1 MCTAAIFSFRWVNL
15 LVVLLICLFF
25 LGPVSARETGASEKP
40 PGKSSVNKLVGVWES
55 ADTTKGGLGAIY
67 EFREDGG
74 LFAGVGA
81 LVNLTYDPQDPNLQQ
96 MLPDSKVPGDESQPQ
111 KIIDGPAGSAP
122 YVGVWKFRH
131 YTGGF
136 AYQWITDDGRILLR
150 VPFPIPWSRYE
161 VKGNKLL
168 VFQKGCPRQE
178 FLFKV
183 TENTLELTKPGKK
196 KKEAISLI
204 RVTPTWYHALTE
216 SEAEEARARLQKELE
231 KADKAKKEQ
240 QFDFKVI
247 Q

>member
-1 MCTAAIFSFRWVNL
+1 MHSAALCSFRPVNL
-15 LVVLLICLFF
+15 LVVLLICLFS
-25 LGPVSARETGASEKP
+25 LGPVSALETGPAGKP
-40 PGKSSVNKLVGVWES
+40 HGKSSGNKLIGVWES

-74 LFAGVGA
+74 LVAGIGA

-96 MLPDSKVPGDESQPQ
+96 LLPDSKVPGDESQPQ
-111 KIIDGPAGSAP
+111 KIMDGPAGSAP

-131 YTGGF
+131 YTGGI

-183 TENTLELTKPGKK
+183 TEKTLELTKPGKK

-216 SEAEEARARLQKELE
+216 SEVEEARARLQKEQE
-231 KADKAKKEQ
+231 KADRTKKEQ

>member
-1 MCTAAIFSFRWVNL
+1 MRTVSILSLRPANL
-15 LVVLLICLFF
+15 LVVLLTCLFF
-25 LGPVSARETGASEKP
+25 LGPASAREAVTAGNP
-40 PGKSSVNKLVGVWES
+40 PGKSSGNKLVGVWES
-55 ADTTKGGLGAIY
+55 ADTTRGGLGAIY
-67 EFREDGG
+67 EFRDDGG
-74 LFAGVGA
+74 LVAGVGA
-81 LVNLTYDPQDPNLQQ
+81 LVNFTYDPQDPNLKQL
-96 MLPDSKVPGDESQPQ
+96 LPESQPPGLESQPQ
-111 KIIDGPAGSAP
+111 KIMDGPAGSAP

-131 YTGGF
+131 YTGGT

-161 VKGNKLL
+161 VKGNRLL

-183 TENTLELTKPGKK
+183 TEKTLELTKPGKK
-196 KKEAISLI
+196 KKQTISLI

-216 SEAEEARARLQKELE
+216 SEVEEARARLQKEQE
-231 KADKAKKEQ
+231 KAEKAKKEQ